1 MGPTC
6 RRKTIFSANTL
17 NIPTTEKKKKDK
29 LQVIIIT
36 AIYCDNWKGKVF
48 LDFQTAPSPQM

>member
-17 NIPTTEKKKKDK
+17 NIPTTEKKKKR
-29 LQVIIIT
+29 QIID
-36 AIYCDNWKGKVF
+36 DNYNSY
-48 LDFQTAPSPQM
+48 LL

>member
-17 NIPTTEKKKKDK
+17 NIPTTEKKKR
-29 LQVIIIT
+29 QIIG
-36 AIYCDNWKGKVF
+36 DNYNSY
-48 LDFQTAPSPQM
+48 LL